1 MSSQVELTGVTEE
14 EILKV
19 LAEADRPLTMN
30 TKDFRLASL
39 APSARKVI
47 DLCTQR
53 DLLKAGLYGNSLVNP
68 DACFYCDPQVP
79 SGFYVWG
86 LPPPIGARY
95 TLREQWLTLS
105 KLRSFVLAANP
116 MGVMPNGEVLAP
128 EGVYNAT

>member
-1 MSSQVELTGVTEE
+1 VVTQVELTGVTGE
-14 EILKV
+14 EILRV
-19 LAEADRPLTMN
+19 MTEADRLLTMN

-47 DLCTQR
+47 DLCIQR

-95 TLREQWLTLS
+95 TPRDQWVRLS
-105 KLRSFVLAANP
+105 RLRSFVLAANL
-116 MGVMPNGEVLAP
+116 MGVIPNGEVIAP